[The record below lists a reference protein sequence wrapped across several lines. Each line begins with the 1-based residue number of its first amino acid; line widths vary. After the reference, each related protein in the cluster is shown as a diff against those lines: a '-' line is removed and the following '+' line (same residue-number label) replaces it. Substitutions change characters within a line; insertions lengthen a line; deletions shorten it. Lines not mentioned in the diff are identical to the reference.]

1 MDAVTTIHSLLSNT
15 IWLFFL
21 VLGVWG
27 VFRAIRQQGV
37 DGSYLGALVIGQGLY
52 IVQGLLGG
60 ILWIGGLLP
69 VVARP
74 FMHILYGAFALVFLP
89 FVYLVWLRGDDSNR
103 GQWVLGLA
111 TLFLFGIALRAVG
124 TVTP

>member
-21 VLGVWG
+21 ALGVWG
-27 VFRAIRQQGV
+27 LFRAIRQQGV
-37 DGSYLGALVIGQGLY
+37 DGSYLGALVIGQGVY

-60 ILWIGGLLP
+60 ILWIGGMLP

-74 FMHILYGAFALVFLP
+74 FMHILYGAFSLVFLP